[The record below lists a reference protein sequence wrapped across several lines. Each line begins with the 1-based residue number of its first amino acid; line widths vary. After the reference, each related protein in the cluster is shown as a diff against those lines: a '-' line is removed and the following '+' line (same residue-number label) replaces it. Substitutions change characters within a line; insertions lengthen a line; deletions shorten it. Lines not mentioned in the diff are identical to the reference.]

1 MSAGFDL
8 VMVYA
13 GAEHIH
19 AEVYL
24 EMGVTEEELGAFHG
38 LGRGSTA
45 AERESLPHSMETRF
59 QGRLTDCSDGRGA
72 WGFGLSRDQLYCS
85 SLAPTMHGRAVER
98 ATCCTRLKLD

>member
-1 MSAGFDL
+1 MTARGSGVLSAGFDL

-45 AERESLPHSMETRF
+45 AERESLPHSVIIR
-59 QGRLTDCSDGRGA
+59 RGA